1 MLCYECAFQRLC
13 IWAYR
18 FLKLFDWLRVMTI
31 VFVCLT
37 LQVLFLCLYNCRSS
51 NQCKR
56 HESIVQK
63 LTNSTIA
70 SSACNNARGC
80 GAVLRSL
87 NFKSSPCHPHS
98 MLVVMKR
105 SLIMRDQAS
114 SHSGSAVLSSLYPYG
129 SRCLSVKP
137 AC

>member
-13 IWAYR
+13 IWTYR

-37 LQVLFLCLYNCRSS
+37 LQVLFFCLYNCRSS
-51 NQCKR
+51 NQCKS

-114 SHSGSAVLSSLYPYG
+114 SHSGSAVLSSLYPHG